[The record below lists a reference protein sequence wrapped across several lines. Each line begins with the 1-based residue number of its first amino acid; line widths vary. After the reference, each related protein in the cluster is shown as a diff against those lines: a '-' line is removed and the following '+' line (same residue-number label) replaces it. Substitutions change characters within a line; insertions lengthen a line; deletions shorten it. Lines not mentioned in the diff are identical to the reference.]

1 MASLFNA
8 TNINKTR
15 YFFATQL
22 DGEQQLTIDYPV
34 VSGVSTTMIGITG
47 SQGNEVQIN
56 QMPVVIGTEFISGEQ
71 AVAFGGASTYFTPST
86 INSNYVGGSLSS
98 DRLAGSGTASIEAYS
113 GNGPLRG
120 FEFLTRAVNSQLVS
134 TNSVALNQYMSTIGR
149 PGATAVLGGTGNFVA
164 GNLTG
169 NTITGIDFATGG
181 GGKSVFVIQDLS
193 GTSPIAQTRWGIGT
207 SGIWTGAGNTGSDFT
222 IFSYGDLGQFLDA
235 SMKIRRAD
243 SAMAIT
249 NISSVAN
256 FNGSNYGSVFPCSKT
271 NFEFGA
277 EPSNLVT
284 VAGAS
289 NQATPYM
296 MMFSTNLTG
305 LNPNTQTFININFV
319 NALSSGSNIVNYKIG
334 FSTATAYT
342 NIIQSALVP
351 GGNFSPSGTVQ
362 AATPLGH
369 TNIACVVDPDGINPD
384 GTATLFVAG
393 QLANPAAAAD
403 TLYIAKN
410 TVSEPSR
417 NALVWRPF

>member
-1 MASLFNA
+1 M
-8 TNINKTR
+8 
-15 YFFATQL
+15 
-22 DGEQQLTIDYPV
+22 
-34 VSGVSTTMIGITG
+34 
-47 SQGNEVQIN
+47 N
-56 QMPVVIGTEFISGEQ
+56 QFM
-71 AVAFGGASTYFTPST
+71 
-86 INSNYVGGSLSS
+86 SS
-98 DRLAGSGTASIEAYS
+98 
-113 GNGPLRG
+113 
-120 FEFLTRAVNSQLVS
+120 
-134 TNSVALNQYMSTIGR
+134 IGR
-149 PGATAVLGGTGNFVA
+149 PGAAAVLGPSGTFVA
-164 GNLTG
+164 GALNA
-169 NTITGIDFATGG
+169 NTITATDFATGG
-181 GGKSVFVIQDLS
+181 GGKSAFIISDLS
-193 GTSPIAQTRWGIGT
+193 GTSPIASARWGIGT
-207 SGIWTGAGNTGSDFT
+207 SGVWTDLSNNGSDFT
-222 IFSYGDLGQFLDA
+222 LFSYGDVGQFLGA
-235 SMKIRRAD
+235 PLKVRRAD
-243 SAMAIT
+243 GAMAIG
-249 NISSVAN
+249 NISSIQN
-256 FNGSNYGSVFPCSKT
+256 YNGVNSGQVFPCSKT
-271 NFEFGA
+271 NVEFGA

-296 MMFSTNLTG
+296 MMFSTSLTG

-351 GGNFSPSGTVQ
+351 GGNFSPAGTVQ

-393 QLANPAAAAD
+393 QLANPAATAD